1 MPDDKLAALEALEQQ
16 SDLRGRRAIV
26 ASFALMAAAILGTI
40 VLVAYSTITVNNL
53 RAQTKKELDEVATL
67 RAERTKLERETA
79 AFKQEIETLRP
90 AVENYRALV
99 SQDSTTA
106 IEARGETPTT
116 SNPDVQPRIY
126 LQVVDAGDRDY
137 AATIGRALAKQY
149 SYAVP
154 GVEYVPRASRLRNTE
169 VRYYKKDDEPDAR
182 RLVENLIAL
191 QVRSPSLLYLNLEN
205 AKVRPRHY
213 EVWFAAG
220 SGASIPPSVIKVI
233 VDQLG
238 VEPGDVTW
246 NATLTADLGAD
257 SQDSMELVRA
267 LQDEFRITIPGDAAR
282 KFIRVSDVVEY
293 LRSRKALK

>member
-1 MPDDKLAALEALEQQ
+1 MADETLAALEALEQQ
-16 SDLRGRRAIV
+16 SGRRRRRAII
-26 ASFALMAAAILGTI
+26 ASYALLAAATLGTI
-40 VLVAYSTITVNNL
+40 GLVSYSAVTVNDL
-53 RAQTKKELDEVATL
+53 RAQTKRELDEVARL
-67 RAERTKLERETA
+67 RSERSELERERA
-79 AFKQEIETLRP
+79 GLQQEIQTLRP

-116 SNPDVQPRIY
+116 SKAEVQPRIY

-149 SYAVP
+149 RYAVP

-182 RLVENLIAL
+182 RLVENLTAL
-191 QVRSPSLLYLNLEN
+191 QVKSPSLLYLNLEN

-246 NATLTADLGAD
+246 NATFTGDLGAD
-257 SQDSMELVRA
+257 SQDAAELIRA
-267 LQDEFRITIPGDAAR
+267 LQDEFRITIPSDAAR